1 MLFPLSVAIFQK
13 YFLWAVGFSL
23 ESCHWVVFNP
33 LWEINMVMLLVTLLG
48 AVMVDVLIISVD
60 VANYGYCCDKLRVH

>member
-1 MLFPLSVAIFQK
+1 M
-13 YFLWAVGFSL
+13 GFSL

-33 LWEINMVMLLVTLLG
+33 LWEINTVMLLVTLLS

-60 VANYGYCCDKLRVH
+60 VANYGYRCDKLWVH